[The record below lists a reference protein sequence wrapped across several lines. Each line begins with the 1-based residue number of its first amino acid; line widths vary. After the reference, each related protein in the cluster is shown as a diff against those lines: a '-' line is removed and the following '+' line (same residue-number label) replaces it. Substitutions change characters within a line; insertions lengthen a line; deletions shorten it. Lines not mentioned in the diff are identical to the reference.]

1 MSNSVHNVQKDLE
14 ASNRSKY
21 GEKEFDQ
28 ISENYRVSLEHGHH
42 WCAENAKRYLNRFT
56 RPGSS
61 KGGNYTDLLKAKD
74 YLERMIEK
82 ADKTNQDEVI
92 ENFATKHTK

>member
-1 MSNSVHNVQKDLE
+1 MNEKQLE
-14 ASNRSKY
+14 ESNRSKY

-28 ISENYRVSLEHGHH
+28 ISQNYRVSKSKGDI
-42 WCAENAKRYLNRFT
+42 WCAENIKRYLDRFT

-61 KGGNYTDLLKAKD
+61 KADNLIDLKKAKD

-82 ADKTNQDEVI
+82 NEQLGIKSNEVI
-92 ENFATKHTK
+92 EK